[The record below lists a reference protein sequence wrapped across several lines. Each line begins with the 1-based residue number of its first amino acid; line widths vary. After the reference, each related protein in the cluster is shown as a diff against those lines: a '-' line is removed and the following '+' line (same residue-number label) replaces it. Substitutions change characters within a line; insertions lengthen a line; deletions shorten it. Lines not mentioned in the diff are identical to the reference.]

1 MARQD
6 LRATMRYKDQDHP
19 TRAKRFG
26 QALGARSV
34 SKTAPLVSHT
44 DPSFAPNPLAQQ
56 VIAPRQRVPFLP
68 HVLELVFCLPPLQT
82 HMINAPTQQA
92 LLALMVHAAMADGDK
107 SQAERDFVRELS
119 LQLDEQGGAKQLAQ
133 AVQAALLGRLSAQQA
148 AAQLQDPMH
157 RQLAYE
163 WATAVCHADGLCSP
177 AEAAFLQRLKTDLQL
192 SKAEAEPEA
201 TTHTQALARAAYAE
215 EAAAPLHAPA
225 AATALTVALT
235 AAAAPS
241 APAVPAAP
249 AVDNAA
255 IDRSILNYAILNGA
269 LELLPQSWA
278 SMAIIPLQIKMVYR
292 VGQAHG
298 VSLDQGHI
306 KEFIAAAGV
315 GLTSQYIEEFG
326 RKLLGGLL
334 GKAGGK
340 LLGGLGSQATG
351 MAFSFASTYALGH
364 LAKRYYAGGRV
375 MSTDLLRQ
383 TYQGLLSSGK
393 TLQQQ
398 HLGDIQA
405 RASTL
410 DAGEVMRMVRG

>member
-1 MARQD
+1 
-6 LRATMRYKDQDHP
+6 
-19 TRAKRFG
+19 
-26 QALGARSV
+26 
-34 SKTAPLVSHT
+34 
-44 DPSFAPNPLAQQ
+44 
-56 VIAPRQRVPFLP
+56 
-68 HVLELVFCLPPLQT
+68 
-82 HMINAPTQQA
+82 MINAPTQQA
-92 LLALMVHAAMADGDK
+92 LLAIMVHAAMADGEK
-107 SQAERDFVRELS
+107 SQAERDFVRDLS
-119 LQLDEQGGAKQLAQ
+119 LQLDEQGGVKQLAQ

-177 AEAAFLQRLKTDLQL
+177 AEAAFLQRLKTELQL
-192 SKAEAEPEA
+192 GSAEPEA
-201 TTHTQALARAAYAE
+201 TAHTHALAQAAYAE

-225 AATALTVALT
+225 TVAARPNAPQAPTAPTAL
-235 AAAAPS
+235 
-241 APAVPAAP
+241 

-255 IDRSILNYAILNGA
+255 IDRSVLNYAILNGA

-351 MAFSFASTYALGH
+351 MAFSFASTYALGQ

-405 RASTL
+405 RAATL